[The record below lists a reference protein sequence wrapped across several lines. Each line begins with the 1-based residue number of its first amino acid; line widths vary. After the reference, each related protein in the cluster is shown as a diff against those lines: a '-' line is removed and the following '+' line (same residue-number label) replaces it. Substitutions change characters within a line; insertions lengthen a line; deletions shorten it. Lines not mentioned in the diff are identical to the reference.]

1 MRNIFI
7 VVDGVGFDQVA
18 RFMPGGLMRQ
28 AERRGLCALDTL
40 LAYSSG
46 IYPSVWSGQ
55 YPAEHGVWTEFY
67 RRKRPRPAMN
77 SPLRFLP
84 GKYLPRK
91 AAYLWLAA
99 LRKLG
104 VKTTDYFAVA
114 PEVQRY
120 FSRSNADYTRIP
132 PVPMPSSPLISEVIE
147 RAGQTWEY
155 VYCHV
160 LDDEAERR
168 IKEAAQRVDVVM
180 VCFPELDEEGHH
192 LGPMSEAFGAVFAA
206 FSRKLDQMLADLERE
221 WPQAG
226 VFLFSDHGMTTVT
239 ATFDFWTYLEK
250 GGMKL
255 GRDYLAFINSTI
267 VSLWF
272 DDESERGRARMAHI
286 IASLN
291 ASGYGRVLT
300 VEEHGAYRIDFPDA
314 RYGQR
319 FFVANEGVEII
330 PNFISVAWK
339 PNLGMHGYDPRC
351 SSTRSFFIGGK
362 QVRCRPGDVVGLYDV
377 IVEALQGV
385 PGESQDATPPL
396 RHELLAARGG
406 QLNALQKVGMG

>member
-7 VVDGVGFDQVA
+7 VVDGVGYDQVA
-18 RFMPGGLMRQ
+18 RFMPGGLLRQ
-28 AERRGLCALDTL
+28 AERRGLCAVDTL

-46 IYPSVWSGQ
+46 IYPSIWSGQ

-67 RRKRPRPAMN
+67 RRETPRLAL
-77 SPLRFLP
+77 SAPLRFLP

-114 PEVQRY
+114 PQAQRY
-120 FSRSNADYTRIP
+120 FSRSNANYTRIP
-132 PVPMPSSPLISEVIE
+132 PVPMPSATLISQVIE
-147 RAGQTWEY
+147 KAGQTWQY
-155 VYCHV
+155 VYCPM

-168 IKEAAQRVDVVM
+168 IKEAARRVDVVM
-180 VCFPELDEEGHH
+180 VCLPELDEEGHH
-192 LGPMSEAFGAVFAA
+192 LGPMTEAFGVAFAE
-206 FSRKLDQMLADLERE
+206 FSRKLDHLLAHLERE

-239 ATFDFWTYLEK
+239 DAFDFWTYLERR
-250 GGMKL
+250 GMKL

-272 DDESERGRARMAHI
+272 DDESERGLARMSEI
-286 IASLN
+286 IAGLN
-291 ASGYGRVLT
+291 ASGYGRVLA
-300 VEEHGAYRIDFPDA
+300 VEEHSACRIDFPDA

-319 FFVANEGVEII
+319 FFVANEGVEIV

-351 SSTRSFFIGGK
+351 SSTRSFFIGSK
-362 QVRCRPGDVVGLYDV
+362 QVACRPRDVVDLYDV

-385 PGESQDATPPL
+385 RSESQDVAQPL
-396 RHELLAARGG
+396 PHRLFVAEGTRVDV
-406 QLNALQKVGMG
+406 LQKAGIG